1 MAIKRDKANI
11 MTLPVK
17 FIHFIRFISFVVTFF
32 SASVLAQESSPDNS
46 EIEVLESSKPKI
58 QAIPLEAVP
67 DRAAKTGV
75 ELSALLPTDESHQ
88 IIKRIDVEVDL
99 AIPEVE
105 ALLSEIRVAM
115 KNKSNIRTLQEL
127 ESKNSKIL
135 KERIQPWIKELDEQ
149 LTVIQ
154 AALQQT
160 DNIVAVWAETLTEVN
175 RQDSVAETTVK
186 RIVTVRSEIDN
197 VRSKIVEHRN
207 QILAVR
213 DKLVTPSSSLEASFK
228 QLQSA
233 NGVRIRSIFGAN
245 RPPLWSPQIRE
256 SLNREWVELEPMQF
270 FNRLQKNTSEQASL
284 LSFQLL
290 LFLTLAFIL
299 YWLRSRVRVT
309 EAESNY
315 DLQNAR
321 EVFEAPLAM
330 ALLITASFTTPLQWL
345 GTNNVSF
352 IVVVLCGVAILSII
366 RRFLTPCIS
375 PLIWGLMI
383 IAIFDRIALDLLVAS
398 PTLEHIVF
406 LIEMIGALCFLFMFL
421 RSQNKAKLSQSAL
434 LTSFLPFL
442 NFAMRLAATILVV
455 AIFSDLI
462 GWGDLARV
470 LRTGI
475 LGGGYASI
483 GVYVLLL
490 VFQSLVTFALL
501 FRPLSFLHI
510 VSRNRQLIRNRIER
524 GLRILAIGLWV
535 VLVLRPLGLLDQM
548 LDSFAKVLNAT
559 TSVGAL
565 SVSLGDIITFV
576 LITWASFLLARF
588 VNFILREDVFT
599 RVRTGRGVPQAIAG
613 LVRYSLIFIGFF
625 IALAAAGIEL
635 TKLSIIAGG
644 LGVGIG
650 FGLQNVVNNF
660 VSGLI
665 LLFERPIGVGDII
678 ELPEIWGEMKRIGIR
693 ASVIR
698 KFDGSEV
705 IVPNSML
712 VSDKVLNWTL
722 SDKLRR
728 LELDVGVEYG
738 TPAQQVIDLLIKVAQ
753 SSKRVFSEPG
763 PRAFFINFGD
773 SALEF
778 RLWAWVDVND
788 GFSIRSELSVAV
800 QEALEQAGIN
810 VPFPQRDLHLI
821 SVNKKEISSLESESF
836 LSSHLTPDSDTDK

>member
-1 MAIKRDKANI
+1 MV
-11 MTLPVK
+11 LPVRL
-17 FIHFIRFISFVVTFF
+17 ICLVCLSCLIIIFVWAPV
-32 SASVLAQESSPDNS
+32 SAKESLSERS
-46 EIEVLESSKPKI
+46 EIEVLEDAEPKI
-58 QAIPLEAVP
+58 RAIPLEAIS

-75 ELSALLPTDESHQ
+75 EISTLLPTDESRQ
-88 IIKRIDVEVDL
+88 MLKRIDLKVDFVL
-99 AIPEVE
+99 PEVE
-105 ALLSEIRVAM
+105 SLLSEIRKAQTGQP
-115 KNKSNIRTLQEL
+115 NIRTLQEL
-127 ESKNSKIL
+127 EGKKSKIL

-149 LTVIQ
+149 LTGIQ
-154 AALQQT
+154 IALQQI
-160 DNIVAVWAETLTEVN
+160 DKIVAVWAETSAEIN
-175 RQDSVAETTVK
+175 RQDSVAESTMK
-186 RIVTVRSEIDN
+186 RIVAVRSYIDKA
-197 VRSKIVEHRN
+197 RSKIVEHRN

-213 DKLVTPSSSLEASFK
+213 DKLVIPSSSLETGFK
-228 QLQSA
+228 QLQSI
-233 NGVRIRSIFGAN
+233 NSIRIKSIFGAN

-256 SLNREWVELEPMQF
+256 SLNREWAALDPKQF
-270 FNRLQKNTSEQASL
+270 FNRLQKDTSEQSSL
-284 LSFQLL
+284 LGFQLL
-290 LFLTLAFIL
+290 LFVTLSFIL
-299 YWLRSRVRVT
+299 YWLRSRVRT
-309 EAESNY
+309 TKAEKNY

-321 EVFEAPLAM
+321 EVFEVPLAM
-330 ALLITASFTTPLQWL
+330 ALLITASLTTPLQWL

-352 IVVVLCGVAILSII
+352 IVVVLSGVAIISII

-375 PLIWGLMI
+375 PLIWGLMM
-383 IAIFDRIALDLLVAS
+383 IAIFDRLALDLLGSS

-406 LIEMIGALCFLFMFL
+406 LMEMIGALGFLFWYL
-421 RSQNKAKLSQSAL
+421 RSQGKTETSQTESLA
-434 LTSFLPFL
+434 SFLPFL
-442 NFAMRLAATILVV
+442 NSVMRLAAVVLIV

-462 GWGDLARV
+462 GWDDLARV
-470 LRTGI
+470 LRTSI

-501 FRPLSFLHI
+501 FRPLSYLYM
-510 VSRNRQLIRNRIER
+510 VSRNRQIIRQRIER
-524 GLRILAIGLWV
+524 GLRILAIGLWT
-535 VLVLRPLGLLDQM
+535 VLVLRPLGLLDPM
-548 LDSFAKVLNAT
+548 LDSLAKVLNAT

-565 SVSLGDIITFV
+565 SVSLGDIMAFV
-576 LITWASFLLARF
+576 LITWFSFLLARF

-722 SDKLRR
+722 SDNHRR

-738 TPAQQVIDLLIKVAQ
+738 TPAQQVIDLLLKVAK
-753 SSKRVFSEPG
+753 SSQRVFTEPE
-763 PRAFFINFGD
+763 PRAFFVNFGD

-788 GFSIRSELSVAV
+788 GFSIRSELTVAV
-800 QEALEQAGIN
+800 QEALKKAGIN
-810 VPFPQRDLHLI
+810 VPFPQRDLHLV
-821 SVNKKEISSLESESF
+821 SVNKNEISDPNKGVF
-836 LSSHLTPDSDTDK
+836 LSPDLTPNLGPDK

>member
-1 MAIKRDKANI
+1 MA
-11 MTLPVK
+11 LPVRLI
-17 FIHFIRFISFVVTFF
+17 FLVCLSCLITIFVWVPV
-32 SASVLAQESSPDNS
+32 SAQESLSDRS
-46 EIEVLESSKPKI
+46 EIEVLEDSEPKI
-58 QAIPLEAVP
+58 LAIPLEAIS
-67 DRAAKTGV
+67 DHAAKIGV
-75 ELSALLPTDESHQ
+75 EISTLLPTDESRQ
-88 IIKRIDVEVDL
+88 ILKRIDLKVDL
-99 AIPEVE
+99 VLPEVE
-105 ALLSEIRVAM
+105 SLLSEIRNALTGRP
-115 KNKSNIRTLQEL
+115 NIRTLQEL
-127 ESKNSKIL
+127 ESKKSKIL

-149 LTVIQ
+149 LTGIQ
-154 AALQQT
+154 TALQQI
-160 DNIVAVWAETLTEVN
+160 DKIVAVWAETSAEIN
-175 RQDSVAETTVK
+175 RQDSVAETTMK
-186 RIVTVRSEIDN
+186 RIDAVRSDIDKA
-197 VRSKIVEHRN
+197 RSVIVEHRN

-213 DKLVTPSSSLEASFK
+213 DKLVIPSSSLETGFK
-228 QLQSA
+228 QLQKT
-233 NGVRIRSIFGAN
+233 NGVKIKSIFGAN
-245 RPPLWSPQIRE
+245 RPPLWSPLIRE
-256 SLNREWVELEPMQF
+256 SLHKEWIAFEPKQF
-270 FNRLQKNTSEQASL
+270 FYKLQKDTSEQSSL
-284 LSFQLL
+284 LGFQLL
-290 LFLTLAFIL
+290 LFVTLAFIL
-299 YWLRSRVRVT
+299 YWLRSRVRT
-309 EAESNY
+309 MQAESNY

-321 EVFEAPLAM
+321 EVFEVPLAM

-352 IVVVLCGVAILSII
+352 IVVVLCSVAILSII

-383 IAIFDRIALDLLVAS
+383 IAIFDRVALDLLGSS

-406 LIEMIGALCFLFMFL
+406 LIEMIVALGFLFGYL
-421 RSQNKAKLSQSAL
+421 RSQRQTETPSTAPLA
-434 LTSFLPFL
+434 SFLPFL
-442 NFAMRLAATILVV
+442 NSAMRLAAVVLAV

-462 GWGDLARV
+462 GWDDLARV

-501 FRPLSFLHI
+501 FRPLSLLRI
-510 VSRNRQLIRNRIER
+510 VSRNRKLIRQRIER
-524 GLRILAIGLWV
+524 VLKMLAIGLWI
-535 VLVLRPLGLLDQM
+535 VLVLRPLGLLDLM
-548 LDSFAKVLNAT
+548 LDSISKVLSAT

-565 SVSLGDIITFV
+565 SVSLGDIMAFI
-576 LITWASFLLARF
+576 LITWFSFLLARF

-678 ELPEIWGEMKRIGIR
+678 ELPEIWGEMRRIGIR

-738 TPAQQVIDLLIKVAQ
+738 TPAQQVIDLLLKVAK
-753 SSKRVFSEPG
+753 SSQRVFSEPE

-788 GFSIRSELSVAV
+788 GFSIRSELTVAI
-800 QEALEQAGIN
+800 QEALKQAGIS
-810 VPFPQRDLHLI
+810 VPFPQRDLHLV
-821 SVNKKEISSLESESF
+821 SVNKNEIINPDKMSSLSPD
-836 LSSHLTPDSDTDK
+836 LTPNPGSDK